1 MYGTKVVVA
10 GVEENLQFRKASR
23 VVTVRNAL
31 NHCRKRWN
39 KYQGGY
45 MTIKELAIVADLEQ
59 EIWFFDDGDVG
70 YRFKGV
76 EVKHLGALLGEF
88 GKGKTVE
95 EAKKNYANAIVGT
108 TLVTDAFK
116 EIRREIRVPFT
127 LRED

>member
-1 MYGTKVVVA
+1 
-10 GVEENLQFRKASR
+10 
-23 VVTVRNAL
+23 
-31 NHCRKRWN
+31 
-39 KYQGGY
+39 